1 MVSMAYEV
9 FLVQEAEGDIDEA
22 VSWYEKTED

>member
-9 FLVQEAEGDIDEA
+9 FLVQEAEEDIDEA
-22 VSWYEKTED
+22 VSWYEKAED

>member
-1 MVSMAYEV
+1 MAYEV
-9 FLVQEAEGDIDEA
+9 FLVQEAEEDIDEA

>member
-9 FLVQEAEGDIDEA
+9 FLVQRAEEDIDEA

>member
-9 FLVQEAEGDIDEA
+9 FLVQEAEEDIDEA
-22 VSWYEKTED
+22 VSSYEKTED